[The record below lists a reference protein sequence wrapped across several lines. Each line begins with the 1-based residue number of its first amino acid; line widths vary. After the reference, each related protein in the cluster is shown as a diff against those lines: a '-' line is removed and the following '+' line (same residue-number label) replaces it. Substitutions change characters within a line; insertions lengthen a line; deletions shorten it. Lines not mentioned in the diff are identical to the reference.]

1 MEPTIHSKDILF
13 TEHISTRL
21 RWYKKGDIIISI
33 CPSNP
38 RQHIC
43 KRVVGLPGDS
53 IRHGFTTHIVPIGHV
68 WLEGDNSSNS
78 TDSRIYGPVPQGLLR
93 GRAIFARERKRF
105 ILVGIWIIVTN
116 VLYTPLVVL
125 SGAINEEKC
134 REKLWDISTYFS
146 NGSFKVS
153 DAVEVGR
160 TSLHLEL

>member
-93 GRAIFARERKRF
+93 GRAICK
-105 ILVGIWIIVTN
+105 IW
-116 VLYTPLVVL
+116 PLSDIAL
-125 SGAINEEKC
+125 FT
-134 REKLWDISTYFS
+134 KL
-146 NGSFKVS
+146 
-153 DAVEVGR
+153 
-160 TSLHLEL
+160 